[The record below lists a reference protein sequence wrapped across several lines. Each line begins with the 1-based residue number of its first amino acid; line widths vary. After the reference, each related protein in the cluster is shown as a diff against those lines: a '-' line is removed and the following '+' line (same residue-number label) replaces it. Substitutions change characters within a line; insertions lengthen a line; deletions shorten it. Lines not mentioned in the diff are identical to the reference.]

1 MKKIISLILA
11 AIMSLNLVACGGDV
25 KTVKASDEEKQAVIT
40 AAQKC
45 LDSDEFKSAVELYES
60 TFETEANTPEIIN
73 ALTFKY
79 DNYEGMAV
87 DFILFNVKAD
97 VGTVINEVFS
107 GYDAIQFVVD
117 RTTGT
122 VYNSLTLQQKVLS
135 MPIPILTT
143 EDAAAMVMCS
153 RTLRDNTS
161 DWVYSEMEESTRF
174 TSSDIKEINAAINK

>member
-25 KTVKASDEEKQAVIT
+25 KTVKASDEEKQEVIT

-45 LDSDEFKSAVELYES
+45 FNSDEFKSAVELYES

-87 DFILFNVKAD
+87 DFIIFNVKAD

-153 RTLRDNTS
+153 STLRDNTS